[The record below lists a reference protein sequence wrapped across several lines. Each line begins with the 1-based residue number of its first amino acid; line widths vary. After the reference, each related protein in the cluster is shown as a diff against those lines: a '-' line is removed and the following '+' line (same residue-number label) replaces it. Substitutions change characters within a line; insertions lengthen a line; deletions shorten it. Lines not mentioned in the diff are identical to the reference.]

1 MIGAHGLYCGERLR
15 CKAGAPEVGMNDNS
29 GRVDRRPQVRLT
41 LRFNPVSKALRKSF
55 VCKVRKLVQAAGFQ
69 VGAKSLQ
76 G

>member
-1 MIGAHGLYCGERLR
+1 MIGAHSLYCGERLR
-15 CKAGAPEVGMNDNS
+15 CKAGASGVGLNENP
-29 GRVDRRPQVRLT
+29 GRVDRRPRVRLR
-41 LRFNPVSKALRKSF
+41 LGFNPVSKALRKSL